1 MATQCTQESVL
12 QFLIERGGRVK
23 NVELI
28 DRFKSVFPSDPA
40 QRALAKEAFKAYVDN
55 VAFVKAESGAKYV
68 CLRKKYAA
76 SVKRT
81 AEGADGQRN
90 GNDGS
95 QSTGF
100 HQPNPTSSSAV
111 PEMPNGTKCGADSG
125 NGQSIK
131 ETPMASIDSPGSV
144 DETSP
149 SKSTAHVIQWVSSP
163 EENGLM
169 KSVSEV
175 NRDTVG
181 ARPGE
186 SLHGSEHFTS
196 DIHVTV
202 SDSPALSMDTN
213 MKGLK
218 LDTSSSSS
226 SSSDSGT
233 LSNIPACE
241 SEDNASK
248 GGALCMDG
256 PPSDALCVP
265 EGGQGENKEC
275 KGVPP
280 PQSMSKWQ
288 ATREFQQNQLLKDTL
303 GDGADER
310 VPDSADDGNTPKTS
324 RRTFIELMMSSSP
337 QVRRS
342 LALRNSGN
350 LPVRHRDAFS
360 VRSDS
365 DSASIDEDSGSAML
379 DPLEHQWMM
388 CASDGQ
394 WDSLSRLLTCE
405 PTLVVKKDF
414 VTGFTCL
421 HWAAKQGKQELLAL
435 LVNFAKQHDIP
446 VNINARSSAGYTP
459 LHLAAMHNHIEVVK
473 LLVGAYD
480 ANVEARD
487 YSGRKA
493 AHYLGSCVSDD
504 VRDIIGACADSDC
517 ESPETVAGR
526 WRFSKV
532 LQTNFKL
539 LNHPEE
545 DTCDSGGFVKPKPLI
560 RKPSVGKMKPRLHKI
575 KYKTQI
581 VHSTSFRESEEG
593 DNESTSPLK
602 SRPKSNLF
610 G

>member
-28 DRFKSVFPSDPA
+28 DRFKSLFPSDPA
-40 QRALAKEAFKAYVDN
+40 QRALAKEAFKTYVDN

-76 SVKRT
+76 SVNRT

-95 QSTGF
+95 QSTGV
-100 HQPNPTSSSAV
+100 HPPNPTSSSAV
-111 PEMPNGTKCGADSG
+111 QEMPNGTECGADSG

-131 ETPMASIDSPGSV
+131 ETPTASIDSLGSV
-144 DETSP
+144 DETPP
-149 SKSTAHVIQWVSSP
+149 SKSTAHVIQWISSP
-163 EENGLM
+163 GENGLM

-175 NRDTVG
+175 NRDTEG
-181 ARPGE
+181 ARPGG

-202 SDSPALSMDTN
+202 VDSTALSMDTN
-213 MKGLK
+213 KKGFK
-218 LDTSSSSS
+218 LNTS

-233 LSNIPACE
+233 LSDIPACK
-241 SEDNASK
+241 SEDDASK

-256 PPSDALCVP
+256 PPTETLCMP
-265 EGGQGENKEC
+265 EGAQGENEEC
-275 KGVPP
+275 KDVPP
-280 PQSMSKWQ
+280 TQSMSKWQ
-288 ATREFQQNQLLKDTL
+288 ATREFQQSQLKDTL
-303 GDGADER
+303 GDGADEG
-310 VPDSADDGNTPKTS
+310 VPDSTDEGNTPRSS
-324 RRTFIELMMSSSP
+324 RRNFIELMMSSSP

-342 LALRNSGN
+342 LALRNSAK
-350 LPVRHRDAFS
+350 HRDAFS
-360 VRSDS
+360 LKSDS
-365 DSASIDEDSGSAML
+365 DSASLDEDSGSAML

-435 LVNFAKQHDIP
+435 LVNFAKQHDVP

-480 ANVEARD
+480 ANVEVRD

-493 AHYLGSCVSDD
+493 AHYLPSCVSDD

-517 ESPETVAGR
+517 ESPETVAGK

-545 DTCDSGGFVKPKPLI
+545 DSCDFVKPKPLY
-560 RKPSVGKMKPRLHKI
+560 RKPSVGKMKPRLQKI
-575 KYKTQI
+575 KFKTQI
-581 VHSTSFRESEEG
+581 VHSTSFREPEEG
-593 DNESTSPLK
+593 DNEPASPLK